1 MKVFDNLRA
10 NTALTWIAFDNNG
23 AALGS
28 LQALKN
34 CVANGNQSLL
44 SSHPLPPQS
53 FAHTRVAYRF
63 PQSGAFSEQRC
74 EQGRR
79 RQPADA
85 RKTP

>member
-34 CVANGNQSLL
+34 CVANGNQTLL
-44 SSHPLPPQS
+44 SSHPSLPSPLQS
-53 FAHTRVAYRF
+53 LHMLTASLPSPPPKLCVSRAMM
-63 PQSGAFSEQRC
+63 
-74 EQGRR
+74 
-79 RQPADA
+79 
-85 RKTP
+85 